1 MVSAV
6 GSQCI
11 SAGRC
16 YTGDMDAHMRG
27 YYITGT
33 DTGIGKTVASVAL
46 LHAFARNGLR
56 ATGMKP
62 VASGCTM
69 SGDGWRNDDALA
81 VQAASQPAHCYGLH
95 NPFALP
101 EPTAPQI
108 AAAMA
113 GVSVSLP
120 PIALAYGQMAASADA
135 MVVEGVGGWLAPLAN
150 GLEQAMLA
158 SALNLSVIMV
168 VGLRLGCLSHAR
180 LTERAILADGLPIA
194 GWIGNAVEA
203 DFPHTSEYKV
213 LLRSSLASP
222 CLGWLPWNAHPFDPQ
237 LAARL
242 VLPVARV

>member
-1 MVSAV
+1 
-6 GSQCI
+6 
-11 SAGRC
+11 
-16 YTGDMDAHMRG
+16 MDGLARG
-27 YYITGT
+27 FYLTGT

-46 LHAFARNGLR
+46 LHAFARNGQR

-69 SGDGWRNDDALA
+69 TNEGWRNDDALA
-81 VQAASQPAHCYGLH
+81 LQAASGPAHFYGLH

-108 AAAMA
+108 AAADA
-113 GVSVSLP
+113 GISVSLP
-120 PIALAYGQMAASADA
+120 VIALAYGQMAPCADA
-135 MVVEGVGGWLAPLAN
+135 MVVEGVGGWLAPLAD

-180 LTERAILADGLPIA
+180 LTERAILGDGLPIA
-194 GWIGNAVEA
+194 GWIGNAVEP
-203 DFPHTSEYKV
+203 DFPRAAEYKV

-222 CLGWLPWNAHPFDPQ
+222 CLGWLPWNAEPFDPE
-237 LAARL
+237 LGARL
-242 VLPVARV
+242 VLPVALV